1 MLTDPDIQ
9 LMLNFQ
15 AGDQGAF
22 ARLFDKYKRQVIN
35 YCFRYCGQQAVAEE
49 LAQETFL
56 RVYKSAQR
64 YRPKARFN
72 TWLFKIAANVCL
84 NEIRKPVYRIRVES
98 LDISADNG
106 QTANKEVAVE
116 SDRNIPD
123 ALVEARQ
130 EQDLV
135 RQAMA
140 RLPEDQRAA
149 LLLRASEGFSYKEIG
164 QQINRSENVVKTLI
178 HRGRQRMKK
187 ILGAHWG
194 KNDH

>member
-15 AGDQGAF
+15 AGDQSAF
-22 ARLFDKYKRQVIN
+22 VLLFDKYKRQVIN

-64 YRPKARFN
+64 YRPQARFS

-84 NEIRKPVYRIRVES
+84 NEIRKPVYRVRVES
-98 LDISADNG
+98 LDQPAEESHA
-106 QTANKEVAVE
+106 ANREAAVE
-116 SDRNIPD
+116 SDRNMPD

-130 EQDLV
+130 NQALI
-135 RQAMA
+135 RQAMG
-140 RLPEDQRAA
+140 RLPEEQRAA
-149 LLLRASEGFSYKEIG
+149 LLLRATEGFSYKEIG